1 MFRIVAPAED
11 DDGRENAEPEVS
23 LSSQMSEAL
32 GELTGAV
39 VGAAKEVGAAAERF
53 LARLAAAVE
62 AAAQQSRQSAGLSSE
77 MAAAAA
83 RAAGEAKTALETAR
97 EIGEGIGERV
107 REEVRQAIDAA
118 LAEVRAAGAA
128 QERAGAEARRA
139 LEEQALRLQAE
150 VQQRM
155 EETVTRVE
163 LSARASEEAAA
174 AAQRAVEEA
183 RQQAER
189 SGAALTPGLSA
200 VDDLLQRLERDY
212 ELLADLVRELH
223 DRISGMAPTP
233 VGEMARTV
241 APQGAGQFAAQEP
254 GQPAVYEPGEAAMA
268 PSPAPGGPA
277 PEGAEA
283 AAQLPEEENG
293 QKVSGTIMV
302 SIAPVSDFEH
312 LLNLD
317 GALGRMADVG
327 NVSLADYANE
337 EVRFRVDVTSPM
349 SVREFVQT
357 LAACAGVA
365 MELVSA
371 GPGAISLRAA

>member
-11 DDGRENAEPEVS
+11 DDGKENAEPEVS

-32 GELTGAV
+32 AELTGAV

-53 LARLAAAVE
+53 LARFAAAVE
-62 AAAQQSRQSAGLSSE
+62 AAAQQSRRSAGLSSE

-97 EIGEGIGERV
+97 EMAEGIGERV
-107 REEVRQAIDAA
+107 REEVRQDIDAA
-118 LAEVRAAGAA
+118 LAEVRVASAA
-128 QERAGAEARRA
+128 QEGAGVEARRA
-139 LEEQALRLQAE
+139 LEEQTQRLQAE
-150 VQQRM
+150 VQQRI

-163 LSARASEEAAA
+163 LSVRASEEAAA
-174 AAQRAVEEA
+174 AAQRAAEEA

-189 SGAALTPGLSA
+189 SGVALTPGLSA
-200 VDDLLQRLERDY
+200 VDELVQRLEQDY

-233 VGEMARTV
+233 VGEMATTV

-254 GQPAVYEPGEAAMA
+254 GPPAVYEPGEAATA

-283 AAQLPEEENG
+283 QLPEEDNG

-365 MELVSA
+365 MELVST